1 MAIINSII
9 KFRGTIDGI
18 TIDRNGVVKKAAGPR
33 ETIPERTKENNSEFG
48 TAAKQGKVFREALR
62 ALGGDSHLSSRMLQA
77 VRRGISLDTTND
89 RGKRI
94 LSNQAA
100 KTVLTG
106 FELHAN
112 NLGSLAPIAISLVA
126 NKVKVEKLGGG
137 NLTVED
143 VFSPEGTTDV
153 ELVAVVAKLN
163 IDPEVLSV
171 DDIKVATVS
180 AKKGALVLPN
190 IEAKADAKLLTIVG
204 VGIQFYQ
211 EVNDKLYSLNNGA
224 YDAGKIVEV
233 IPPVTTP

>member
-18 TIDRNGVVKKAAGPR
+18 TIDRNGVVKKAPGKRDTVAD
-33 ETIPERTKENNSEFG
+33 RTKENNSEFS
-48 TAAKQGKVFREALR
+48 TAAKQGKVIREALR
-62 ALGGDSHLSSRMLQA
+62 ALGGDSRLSSRMLQA
-77 VRRGISLDTTND
+77 VYKGISLDNTND

-94 LSNQAA
+94 LSNNEA

-106 FELHAN
+106 FELHDT
-112 NLGSLAPIAISLVA
+112 NLSSLAPIAISLVA

-153 ELVAVVAKLN
+153 ELVAVVAKVN

-171 DDIKVATVS
+171 DDIQVATVS

-190 IEAKADAKLLTIVG
+190 LEAKADAKLLTIVG

-211 EVNDKLYSLNNGA
+211 EVNSKLYSLNNGA
-224 YDAGKIVEV
+224 YDVGKIVEV
-233 IPPVTTP
+233 IPPVT